1 MWCTYLTVLY
11 YIILH
16 CIVVFCIVHHCIAL
30 YFIVLYCIL
39 LYCISILYIY
49 LNFWK
54 YQKYNISSSIWIRF
68 PPTPTP
74 PPAPA
79 PHFFP
84 RLPIKS
90 EPMDRFWCSRC
101 LNDRINVPDMLEP
114 FSGGATT
121 PLVVKSLTEQP
132 WLNFARLLAILPYS
146 KILL

>member
-1 MWCTYLTVLY
+1 MGKVMWCTYLTVLY

-16 CIVVFCIVHHCIAL
+16 CIVVFRIVHHCIAL

-74 PPAPA
+74 PPAPPA
-79 PHFFP
+79 PPHFFS
-84 RLPIKS
+84 RLSIKS
-90 EPMDRFWCSRC
+90 KLMDGFWCSRC
-101 LNDRINVPDMLEP
+101 LNNFINVPNMMGS

-121 PLVVKSLTEQP
+121 PLVVKSWTQ
-132 WLNFARLLAILPYS
+132 
-146 KILL
+146 